1 MSLRMGFYDLK
12 QVYLVYKNCGCE
24 TCFPKGIFVF
34 NKMTRLYP
42 LKEGA
47 RGIQH
52 FILTLI
58 KGKTCFLLPSHASED
73 QILFS
78 PYWCYEKV

>member
-1 MSLRMGFYDLK
+1 MGFYDLK

-52 FILTLI
+52 FIDAY
-58 KGKTCFLLPSHASED
+58 KGKDLLLAS
-73 QILFS
+73 ITR
-78 PYWCYEKV
+78 